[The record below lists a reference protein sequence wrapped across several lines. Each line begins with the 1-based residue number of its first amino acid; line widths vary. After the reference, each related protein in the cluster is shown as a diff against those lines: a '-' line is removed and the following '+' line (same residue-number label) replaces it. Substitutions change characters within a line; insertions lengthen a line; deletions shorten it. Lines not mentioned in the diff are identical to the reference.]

1 MVRVLVIYSSR
12 SGNTRRLAEA
22 VAAGARE
29 AGAEAVLQSVAET
42 TNDDLVAADAIAAGS
57 PVYFGNMTAEMKAL
71 WDRSVAVRERL
82 ADKVGAAF
90 ATSGIHQEGRRPRFS
105 PSCRPCSSMR

>member
-22 VAAGARE
+22 VAAGAEE
-29 AGAEAVLQSVAET
+29 AGAEAVLQSVADT

-57 PVYFGNMTAEMKAL
+57 LCT
-71 WDRSVAVRERL
+71 S
-82 ADKVGAAF
+82 AA
-90 ATSGIHQEGRRPRFS
+90 
-105 PSCRPCSSMR
+105 